1 MRNKDVLNII
11 KAAENENRDF
21 LFEHEGKQILSL
33 LGLEVD
39 KSYLVSNENEA
50 ISTANQI
57 GYPVVLKIVSPDIL
71 HKSDFGGVALNL
83 SDEGEIRENFRKIL
97 SDVSTKSPR
106 AKIIGLT
113 VSKMAPKSTE
123 IIVGATRDPQF
134 GATIRFGL
142 GGIRVEMMKDVS
154 FRIAPLNNE

>member
-1 MRNKDVLNII
+1 MRNEDVLNVI

-57 GYPVVLKIVSPDIL
+57 GYPAVLKIVSPDIL
-71 HKSDFGGVALNL
+71 HKSIQCSGNYNKRHKA
-83 SDEGEIRENFRKIL
+83 REDQRGN
-97 SDVSTKSPR
+97 
-106 AKIIGLT
+106 
-113 VSKMAPKSTE
+113 
-123 IIVGATRDPQF
+123 
-134 GATIRFGL
+134 
-142 GGIRVEMMKDVS
+142 
-154 FRIAPLNNE
+154 